1 MSEVNL
7 FEIASRNKFSFETAK
22 RGYITVEQLWDIA
35 LTGTDSVDA
44 IAIKL
49 NDDLQKSSTKSF
61 VTTSNPAD
69 KETQLKLELVK
80 YIIGVRLAELAAKA
94 AKAEKASK
102 RKALNEAI
110 AAKENEELLSGSVE
124 ELKKRRAELDD

>member
-1 MSEVNL
+1 MSEINL
-7 FEIASRNKFSFETAK
+7 FEIASRSKFRFETR
-22 RGYITVEQLWDIA
+22 RGEITAEQLWDIA
-35 LTGTDSVDA
+35 LTGADSVDA
-44 IAIKL
+44 IAVGL
-49 NDDLQKSSTKSF
+49 NDALQKSSTKSF
-61 VTTSNPAD
+61 VTASTATD
-69 KETQLKLELVK
+69 KELQLKFDLVK
-80 YIIGVRLAELAAKA
+80 YVISVRVAEVTARA